1 MIFTIEVEWLPQES
15 LCFKQSFHMG
25 DCWRQGYSSRREV
38 HWSKSPSSGGAFPSK
53 EEAFHVLGKDLIAWF
68 QDMHSYEDHSSS
80 VSGIPCESL
89 SDQVPQTHWWEN
101 LFSVFYPITGFPSTL
116 PLSKEHGF
124 YGKTEGVIGSNWRG
138 SFDGWSF

>member
-1 MIFTIEVEWLPQES
+1 M
-15 LCFKQSFHMG
+15 
-25 DCWRQGYSSRREV
+25 
-38 HWSKSPSSGGAFPSK
+38 
-53 EEAFHVLGKDLIAWF
+53 LGKDLIAWF

-89 SDQVPQTHWWEN
+89 SDQIPQTHWWEN

-124 YGKTEGVIGSNWRG
+124 YGKTEGAIGEAALMAGAFRDCSCGCNVPSSWMVTHN
-138 SFDGWSF
+138 